1 MQQTCLKCG
10 HVHTAAGEVPAVACP
25 DCGAIYAKVAQVMA
39 DRAAQAPAQGLAAQ
53 ATQAGKP
60 TAKRIPGSALGLAVL
75 VVVAIGAYAVYDRQ
89 QFRAAAQAR
98 EQQRIE
104 RAAASRA
111 AQAQD
116 RAEQRR
122 VAAEQRAAEQAARRA
137 AMSPWERRQETL
149 KLQFSPWDGSHG
161 AAEQAIKARM
171 NNPASYQHVTTTY
184 VDLGP
189 GRGITV
195 NTRFRGTN
203 KFNAVVIERAT
214 VEVDDAGRVTSV
226 KVGG

>member
-10 HVHTAAGEVPAVACP
+10 HVHTAAGQAPAVACP
-25 DCGAIYAKVAQVMA
+25 ECGAIYAKVAQAMA
-39 DRAAQAPAQGLAAQ
+39 ARAVQVPAQGLADP
-53 ATQAGKP
+53 ATQPEKP
-60 TAKRIPGSALGLAVL
+60 PAKKISGSALGLAVL

-89 QFRAAAQAR
+89 QFRAAAQSS

-104 RAAASRA
+104 QAAASRA
-111 AQAQD
+111 AQAHA

-122 VAAEQRAAEQAARRA
+122 VAAEQRRAEQAA
-137 AMSPWERRQETL
+137 MSPLDRRQEAL
-149 KLQFSPWDGSHG
+149 KLQFSPWDGSHR

-171 NNPASYQHVTTTY
+171 NNPASYQHVATTY

-203 KFNAVVIERAT
+203 KFNAVVTERAT

-226 KVGG
+226 NVGG